1 MKGMATFLVAVI
13 VLSSFAGIAGEKN
26 MLLSGMKMDEIKES
40 IAMET
45 RIVSDGDYKFIAG
58 NGMKY
63 MHIAGEPM
71 LPYETKTY
79 FLPSGSVIKSIDI
92 VPERVERVGIDGIIK
107 PAPVPVSDF
116 TNEMKLS
123 STYTTNEF
131 YPSGFYD
138 YHIGVGIKNGMRYV
152 IVDIFLYPYRY
163 NPVEKT
169 LLNAQSFK
177 INIAYEPGSGER
189 SVDNYDLLIIAPDK
203 WLDSLQPLVEHKNS
217 HGVKTKLVGLSEA
230 LKENGRD
237 DAEKVKYF
245 IKDEIENDG
254 IKYVMLVGGRHGG
267 ILNEKWWVPV
277 RYSHL
282 DDDSNYEAS
291 YLSDL
296 YFADIYKYEDGKAV
310 FDDWDSNG
318 NGIYAEWSFHGKDIL
333 DLHPDVYVGRLACR
347 NEYEVKLMVNKI
359 IEYETGDAANKPWF
373 KRMVLVGGDSWP
385 DKDDPYYEGEEENK
399 VAMDVMHGFNYTT
412 LWTSDGT
419 LTGAEDVINAVS
431 KGCGFLFFDG
441 HGNPMSWATHPPHD
455 ENTWITGLL
464 VSDMSK
470 LSNNGM
476 YPVCIVGACHNS
488 QFNVSVLNLLKPGEF
503 YKTYYRSE
511 WSPECWS
518 WWIVRKANGGAIA
531 SLGYAGLD
539 YFAIGDSDK
548 DGIPDC
554 TQYFS
559 GFMNTHF
566 FMNYA
571 NGTNIIG
578 NIQGNVLNE
587 YIDYSNPWKDKTSC
601 KTIEE
606 WVLLGDPSLKIG
618 GYSS

>member
-1 MKGMATFLVAVI
+1 
-13 VLSSFAGIAGEKN
+13 
-26 MLLSGMKMDEIKES
+26 
-40 IAMET
+40 
-45 RIVSDGDYKFIAG
+45 
-58 NGMKY
+58 
-63 MHIAGEPM
+63 
-71 LPYETKTY
+71 
-79 FLPSGSVIKSIDI
+79 
-92 VPERVERVGIDGIIK
+92 
-107 PAPVPVSDF
+107 
-116 TNEMKLS
+116 
-123 STYTTNEF
+123 
-131 YPSGFYD
+131 
-138 YHIGVGIKNGMRYV
+138 
-152 IVDIFLYPYRY
+152 
-163 NPVEKT
+163 
-169 LLNAQSFK
+169 
-177 INIAYEPGSGER
+177 
-189 SVDNYDLLIIAPDK
+189 
-203 WLDSLQPLVEHKNS
+203 
-217 HGVKTKLVGLSEA
+217 
-230 LKENGRD
+230 
-237 DAEKVKYF
+237 
-245 IKDEIENDG
+245 
-254 IKYVMLVGGRHGG
+254 
-267 ILNEKWWVPV
+267 
-277 RYSHL
+277 
-282 DDDSNYEAS
+282 
-291 YLSDL
+291 
-296 YFADIYKYEDGKAV
+296 
-310 FDDWDSNG
+310 
-318 NGIYAEWSFHGKDIL
+318 
-333 DLHPDVYVGRLACR
+333 GRLACR

>member
-79 FLPSGSVIKSIDI
+79 FLPSGSVIKSMDI
-92 VPERVERVGIDGIIK
+92 VPERVERISIDGIIK

-169 LLNAQSFK
+169 LLHAQSFK
-177 INIAYEPGSGER
+177 INIAYEPGIGER

-373 KRMVLVGGDSWP
+373 KRMVLVGGDSYN
-385 DKDDPYYEGEEENK
+385 DSYHYIEGEIATWEAYKYMETKGFEAVKVWASEEDLNPDSISS
-399 VAMDVMHGFNYTT
+399 AINNGAGFVYF
-412 LWTSDGT
+412 
-419 LTGAEDVINAVS
+419 
-431 KGCGFLFFDG
+431 CG
-441 HGNPMSWATHPPHD
+441 HGNPMSWSTHKPGDFNHWCKGF
-455 ENTWITGLL
+455 TIA
-464 VSDMSK
+464 DMK
-470 LSNNGM
+470 MLKNGEM
-476 YPVCIVGACHNS
+476 QPVVVIGGCHNS
-488 QFNVSVLNLLKPGEF
+488 QFNVSILNLLKLKDF
-503 YKTYYRSE
+503 KKTYYRSE
-511 WSPECWS
+511 WALESWS
-518 WWIVRKANGGAIA
+518 WWMVRMEKGGAIA
-531 SLGYAGLD
+531 TIGNTALGYH
-539 YFAIGDSDK
+539 GDGDN
-548 DGIPDC
+548 DNNGIPDYIEVLDGWLEINFFREDGNY
-554 TQYFS
+554 THLGELHSETISSYVSEF
-559 GFMNTHF
+559 NT
-566 FMNYA
+566 M
-571 NGTNIIG
+571 
-578 NIQGNVLNE
+578 
-587 YIDYSNPWKDKTSC
+587 KDKIDC
-601 KTIEE
+601 KVVQE
-606 WVLLGDPSLKIG
+606 WELFGDPSLKIG
-618 GYSS
+618 GYAS